1 MSPVESPAVDALSAV
16 RAAGV
21 AAIDGVLPGGRR
33 ERGEPRLDAADRR
46 AVSGD
51 AVLRQPADGGLIG
64 SQSQAR
70 ATVDAADGDRGDLP
84 ASADD
89 LARGRAQDLPV
100 SAAERGDRAAR
111 SGVEHGHH
119 VHPVATRLLV
129 PDGDHGLVQ
138 STRAGMAVVEHAH
151 GRLLHRGAGGGA
163 AACDAGDLQQRSG
176 LPVHGRGV
184 HRAIGA
190 PRDRNQHGWPRAP
203 WTTCSSNDCGEA
215 SSTRKST
222 CTTTPTAGRPKS
234 DWGRTSGFMRP
245 SARTKPSAT
254 GPPPWCTPSGTE
266 AAGGAGPM
274 KLNDESRER
283 IGNSNGT
290 QCLEVTDA
298 AAREL

>member
-1 MSPVESPAVDALSAV
+1 MSPAESPAVDALSAV

-46 AVSGD
+46 AVSSD
-51 AVLRQPADGGLIG
+51 AVLRQPADVGLVG

-184 HRAIGA
+184 HQAIGA
-190 PRDRNQHGWPRAP
+190 PRDRNQHGWPRARLGQRVHR
-203 WTTCSSNDCGEA
+203 TTGAKRQVRGSLLARLRRRLG
-215 SSTRKST
+215 
-222 CTTTPTAGRPKS
+222 GR
-234 DWGRTSGFMRP
+234 R
-245 SARTKPSAT
+245 AT
-254 GPPPWCTPSGTE
+254 GGVLPVLCDRAPAPSPRLPDPRRGVRPAELKPQE
-266 AAGGAGPM
+266 ALG
-274 KLNDESRER
+274 R
-283 IGNSNGT
+283 
-290 QCLEVTDA
+290 
-298 AAREL
+298 